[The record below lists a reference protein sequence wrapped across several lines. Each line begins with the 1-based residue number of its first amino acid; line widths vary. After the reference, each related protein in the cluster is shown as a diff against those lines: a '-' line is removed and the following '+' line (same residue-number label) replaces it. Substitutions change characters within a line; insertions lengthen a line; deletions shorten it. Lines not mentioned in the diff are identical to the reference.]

1 MSKQLTTEQRIKLQR
16 ECIIEHMRAEN
27 AHEWPAVYDTFIKDE
42 RAYYDV
48 VPLSARFAGFGGVK
62 DFYEIFD
69 NAVPDFHITVT
80 GEYDSPGCSIRE
92 VTITGTHKGEY
103 CGLPGSGNKVS
114 FELAAFYIFGDGD
127 EAGKLLAERI
137 YFDNETVLKQ
147 MRGEVNAPVGVGLT
161 KETLSLAVA

>member
-1 MSKQLTTEQRIKLQR
+1 MNTQLTTQQRIELQR
-16 ECIIEHMRAEN
+16 DCIKEHMRAEN
-27 AHEWPAVYDTFIKDE
+27 AHEWPAVYETFIKDE

-48 VPLSARFAGFGGVK
+48 VPLSARFAGFDGVK

-80 GEYDSPGCSIRE
+80 GECDSPGCSVRE
-92 VTITGTHKGEY
+92 VTITGTHRGEF

-127 EAGKLLAERI
+127 EAGKLVAERI
-137 YFDNETVLKQ
+137 YFDTETILKQ
-147 MRGEVNAPVGVGLT
+147 MRGEAEAPVGVGLT
-161 KETLSLAVA
+161 SDTQAMA